1 MDSNFLR
8 NLDYFAVPNNQ
19 ATNPA
24 EQSAESSAESSATGA
39 ARNAPNKSLWDSL
52 AGDQANSESASNGPS
67 TSLPSFAQTSPGST
81 NFGLGSMPAQMQFS
95 HGQPR
100 NSLPNRPALGQ
111 DSRRRDGHA
120 RKRIKV
126 DSEAA
131 ALESVDYWIQ
141 FDDDEEQKLGGSFE
155 IDFSRRSNP
164 TPNYRLRP
172 AANRLNPMSTTPG
185 LGTGLYTNPVFKPE
199 DFMDDTALDNALSDD
214 DDFFESMNL
223 GEQLGKIDSQP
234 PQEVPPREGLY
245 STPLSWEK
253 PAPGLRMNPLFG
265 MGGLGSMG
273 APMLDPEQRRL
284 LAIALNTGGRLSATG
299 LGSGLGFGL
308 GADLGPEFASLENFD
323 ANMATGNLNDTKG
336 PKQSALEKGKQKEK
350 DTVKEEA
357 QPQRPQ
363 VSRTNTNATGT
374 SEKSRDKSKTG
385 DRTAHNDIERK
396 YRTNLKDRISELRD
410 AVPSLRSIPEE
421 GGEDAE
427 ADGQSRGP
435 KVSKGTVLTK
445 ATEYIHYL
453 ERRNKAIMRE
463 HQELAR
469 RLQAFEQ
476 LLSAQARQ
484 PFPMPNYSRTLF
496 DPRGFC

>member
-1 MDSNFLR
+1 MDPNFLKDL
-8 NLDYFAVPNNQ
+8 NYFAVPNNQ
-19 ATNPA
+19 TNNSV
-24 EQSAESSAESSATGA
+24 EQPAESSAAGA
-39 ARNAPNKSLWDSL
+39 ARNAPDASLWEAL
-52 AGDQANSESASNGPS
+52 GADQSNSESTSNGPS
-67 TSLPSFAQTSPGST
+67 SMPSFAQASPAST
-81 NFGLGSMPAQMQFS
+81 NFGMGPMPAQMNF
-95 HGQPR
+95 GQGQQR
-100 NSLPNRPALGQ
+100 NALPTRTAQNAGP
-111 DSRRRDGHA
+111 RRRDGHE
-120 RKRIKV
+120 RKRTKV
-126 DSEAA
+126 DPEAA

-155 IDFSRRSNP
+155 IDFSKRRHP
-164 TPNYRLRP
+164 TQNYSRPP

-185 LGTGLYTNPVFKPE
+185 LGAGLYTNPVFKPE
-199 DFMDDTALDNALSDD
+199 DFMDDTALDNALSEDED
-214 DDFFESMNL
+214 VLESMNL
-223 GEQLGKIDSQP
+223 GDQLGKIDSQP
-234 PQEVPPREGLY
+234 PSEVPPREGLY

-265 MGGLGSMG
+265 MGGMGGGMAGMG

-284 LAIALNTGGRLSATG
+284 LAIALNTGRSSSTSI
-299 LGSGLGFGL
+299 GSGMGFGV

-323 ANMATGNLNDTKG
+323 AHMATASMNDLTRG
-336 PKQSALEKGKQKEK
+336 PEDPDLQHNKGKEKEK
-350 DTVKEEA
+350 A
-357 QPQRPQ
+357 PAQRPA
-363 VSRTNTNATGT
+363 VSRTTTAATGV
-374 SEKSRDKSKTG
+374 SEKSKDKGKGG

-410 AVPSLRSIPEE
+410 AVPSLRSIPED

-427 ADGQSRGP
+427 VDSQSQRGP

-476 LLSAQARQ
+476 LLSATARQ

>member
-1 MDSNFLR
+1 MDPNFLK

-19 ATNPA
+19 TNSSV
-24 EQSAESSAESSATGA
+24 EQSAESSASGA
-39 ARNAPNKSLWDSL
+39 ARNAPETSMWEALG
-52 AGDQANSESASNGPS
+52 ADQANSESTSNGPS
-67 TSLPSFAQTSPGST
+67 GSLPSFAQASPVST
-81 NFGLGSMPAQMQFS
+81 NFGLGSMPGQIPYGQ
-95 HGQPR
+95 GQPR
-100 NSLPNRPALGQ
+100 NALPTRMAQTAGP
-111 DSRRRDGHA
+111 RRRDGHD
-120 RKRIKV
+120 RKRTKV

-141 FDDDEEQKLGGSFE
+141 FDDDDEQKLGGSFE
-155 IDFSRRSNP
+155 IDFSKRRHP
-164 TPNYRLRP
+164 IQTYPRAP

-185 LGTGLYTNPVFKPE
+185 LGAGLYTNPVFKPE
-199 DFMDDTALDNALSDD
+199 DFLDDTALDNALSDD
-214 DDFFESMNL
+214 EDVLESMSL
-223 GEQLGKIDSQP
+223 GDQLGKIESQP
-234 PQEVPPREGLY
+234 PSEVPPREGLY

-265 MGGLGSMG
+265 MGAMG
-273 APMLDPEQRRL
+273 GMGTPMLDPEQRRL
-284 LAIALNTGGRLSATG
+284 LAIALNTGRSSTSIA
-299 LGSGLGFGL
+299 SGMGFGV
-308 GADLGPEFASLENFD
+308 GADLGPEFSSLENFD
-323 ANMATGNLNDTKG
+323 ASMATTSMSELTRG
-336 PKQSALEKGKQKEK
+336 PEQSSLQNKGKEKEK
-350 DTVKEEA
+350 ASTEKDS
-357 QPQRPQ
+357 QSQRPQ
-363 VSRTNTNATGT
+363 VSRTTTAGTGA
-374 SEKSRDKSKTG
+374 SEKSKDKLKAG

-396 YRTNLKDRISELRD
+396 YRTNLKDKISELRD

-421 GGEDAE
+421 GGEDVE
-427 ADGQSRGP
+427 VDSQSQRGP

-476 LLSAQARQ
+476 LLSATARQ

>member
-1 MDSNFLR
+1 MDSNFLK
-8 NLDYFAVPNNQ
+8 NLDYFADPNNQ
-19 ATNPA
+19 TTSSA
-24 EQSAESSAESSATGA
+24 EQPAESSATGA
-39 ARNAPNKSLWDSL
+39 ARNAPDTSLWDSL
-52 AGDQANSESASNGPS
+52 GGDQANSESTSNAPS
-67 TSLPSFAQTSPGST
+67 TSLPSFAQASSGGTD
-81 NFGLGSMPAQMQFS
+81 FGLGSMPAQVQFS

-100 NSLPNRPALGQ
+100 NSGLPNRPALGQ
-111 DSRRRDGHA
+111 GARRRDGHG
-120 RKRIKV
+120 RKRTKI

-155 IDFSRRSNP
+155 IDFSRRGNP
-164 TPNYRLRP
+164 TPNYRPRT

-265 MGGLGSMG
+265 MGGFGGMG
-273 APMLDPEQRRL
+273 ASMLDPEQRRL

-299 LGSGLGFGL
+299 LGSGMGFGN
-308 GADLGPEFASLENFD
+308 GADLSPEFASLENFD
-323 ANMATGNLNDTKG
+323 ANMATGNLNDTTKG
-336 PKQSALEKGKQKEK
+336 SKQSALEKGKQKEK

-357 QPQRPQ
+357 QSQRPQ

-374 SEKSRDKSKTG
+374 AEKSRDKLKTG

-484 PFPMPNYSRTLF
+484 PFPMPTYSRTLF

>member
-1 MDSNFLR
+1 MDPNFLK

-19 ATNPA
+19 TANTA
-24 EQSAESSAESSATGA
+24 EQTADLSAPSA
-39 ARNAPNKSLWDSL
+39 ARNAPDTSLWDSL
-52 AGDQANSESASNGPS
+52 GDDRANSESKSNGPS
-67 TSLPSFAQTSPGST
+67 ASLPSFAQASPGST
-81 NFGLGSMPAQMQFS
+81 NLGLGSMPAQMQFG
-95 HGQPR
+95 HGQSR
-100 NSLPNRPALGQ
+100 NSDLPNRPALGQ

-120 RKRIKV
+120 RKRTKV

-164 TPNYRLRP
+164 TPNYRPRP

-185 LGTGLYTNPVFKPE
+185 LGAGLYTSPVFKPE

-223 GEQLGKIDSQP
+223 GDQLGKIDSQP

-265 MGGLGSMG
+265 MGGLGGMG
-273 APMLDPEQRRL
+273 TLMLDPEQRRL
-284 LAIALNTGGRLSATG
+284 LAIALNTGGRSSVTG
-299 LGSGLGFGL
+299 LGSGMGFGL
-308 GADLGPEFASLENFD
+308 GADLGPEFASLEDFD
-323 ANMATGNLNDTKG
+323 ANMATAGLNNITKG
-336 PKQSALEKGKQKEK
+336 PEKSALEKGKQKEK

-357 QPQRPQ
+357 LLQRPQ
-363 VSRTNTNATGT
+363 VSRTSTNATGI
-374 SEKSRDKSKTG
+374 SERSRDKAKTG

-427 ADGQSRGP
+427 ADGQSQRGP

-445 ATEYIHYL
+445 ATEYIQYL

>member
-1 MDSNFLR
+1 
-8 NLDYFAVPNNQ
+8 
-19 ATNPA
+19 
-24 EQSAESSAESSATGA
+24 
-39 ARNAPNKSLWDSL
+39 
-52 AGDQANSESASNGPS
+52 
-67 TSLPSFAQTSPGST
+67 
-81 NFGLGSMPAQMQFS
+81 
-95 HGQPR
+95 
-100 NSLPNRPALGQ
+100 
-111 DSRRRDGHA
+111 
-120 RKRIKV
+120 
-126 DSEAA
+126 
-131 ALESVDYWIQ
+131 
-141 FDDDEEQKLGGSFE
+141 
-155 IDFSRRSNP
+155 
-164 TPNYRLRP
+164 
-172 AANRLNPMSTTPG
+172 
-185 LGTGLYTNPVFKPE
+185 
-199 DFMDDTALDNALSDD
+199 MDDAALDNALSDD
-214 DDFFESMNL
+214 EDFLESMNL
-223 GEQLGKIDSQP
+223 GDQLGKIDSQP

-265 MGGLGSMG
+265 MGGMGAMG

-284 LAIALNTGGRLSATG
+284 LAIALNTGRSSTS
-299 LGSGLGFGL
+299 LGSGMGFGV

-323 ANMATGNLNDTKG
+323 ATMASGSMND
-336 PKQSALEKGKQKEK
+336 PANDPEQSAPHKGKQKGK
-350 DTVKEEA
+350 APIKEE
-357 QPQRPQ
+357 PGTQRPQ
-363 VSRTNTNATGT
+363 VSRSTTNATGV
-374 SEKSRDKSKTG
+374 SEKSKDKVKAG

-421 GGEDAE
+421 GGGEDAE
-427 ADGQSRGP
+427 VDSQSQRGP
-435 KVSKGTVLTK
+435 KVSKVSWSVFPYLTSAKSFTYTHRKGTVLTK

>member
-1 MDSNFLR
+1 MDLNFLQ

-19 ATNPA
+19 TTTSV
-24 EQSAESSAESSATGA
+24 EQTAESSATGA
-39 ARNAPNKSLWDSL
+39 AKNAPATSLWESL
-52 AGDQANSESASNGPS
+52 GGDQENSESTSNGPS
-67 TSLPSFAQTSPGST
+67 GSLPSFAQPPPGST

-100 NSLPNRPALGQ
+100 NNGLPNRAAPGQ
-111 DSRRRDGHA
+111 NSRRRDAHG
-120 RKRIKV
+120 RKRTKV

-141 FDDDEEQKLGGSFE
+141 FDDDEEQKFGGSFE

-164 TPNYRLRP
+164 TPNYRPRP

-185 LGTGLYTNPVFKPE
+185 LGAGLYTHPVFKPE
-199 DFMDDTALDNALSDD
+199 DFMDDAALDNALSDD
-214 DDFFESMNL
+214 EDFLESMNL
-223 GEQLGKIDSQP
+223 GDQLGKIESQP
-234 PQEVPPREGLY
+234 PPEVPPREGLY

-265 MGGLGSMG
+265 MGGMN

-284 LAIALNTGGRLSATG
+284 LAIALNTGGRSSATG
-299 LGSGLGFGL
+299 LGSGMGFGV

-323 ANMATGNLNDTKG
+323 ANMATGNLSDTARGSEK
-336 PKQSALEKGKQKEK
+336 STLDKGKNKEK
-350 DTVKEEA
+350 ASGKEEA
-357 QPQRPQ
+357 QSYRPQ
-363 VSRTNTNATGT
+363 VSRTATNATSI
-374 SEKSRDKSKTG
+374 SEKSKDKAKSG

-427 ADGQSRGP
+427 ADSQSQRGP

-463 HQELAR
+463 HHELAR

>member
-1 MDSNFLR
+1 MDPNFLK

-19 ATNPA
+19 TTNSA
-24 EQSAESSAESSATGA
+24 EQTAECFQEC
-39 ARNAPNKSLWDSL
+39 ARYVSLGVPR
-52 AGDQANSESASNGPS
+52 GDQTNSESTSNGPS
-67 TSLPSFAQTSPGST
+67 GSLPSFAQASPGNT
-81 NFGLGSMPAQMQFS
+81 NFGLGPMPAQMQFGN
-95 HGQPR
+95 GQSR
-100 NSLPNRPALGQ
+100 NTGLPNRAAPGQ

-120 RKRIKV
+120 RKRTKV

-164 TPNYRLRP
+164 TPNYRPRP

-214 DDFFESMNL
+214 EDFLESMNL
-223 GEQLGKIDSQP
+223 GDQLGKIDSQP

-265 MGGLGSMG
+265 MGGMG
-273 APMLDPEQRRL
+273 GMGGMVAPMLDPEQRRL
-284 LAIALNTGGRLSATG
+284 LAIALNTGGRSSATG
-299 LGSGLGFGL
+299 LGSSMGFGV
-308 GADLGPEFASLENFD
+308 GADLGPEFASLENSD
-323 ANMATGNLNDTKG
+323 ANMATGNLNDIAKG
-336 PKQSALEKGKQKEK
+336 PDQSALDKGKQKEK
-350 DTVKEEA
+350 APVKEEA
-357 QPQRPQ
+357 QSQRPQ
-363 VSRTNTNATGT
+363 VSRTNTNATGV
-374 SEKSRDKSKTG
+374 SEKSKDKAKAG

-410 AVPSLRSIPEE
+410 AIPSLKSIPEE

-427 ADGQSRGP
+427 ADSQSQRGP

>member
-1 MDSNFLR
+1 MDSNFLK

-19 ATNPA
+19 TTNPA
-24 EQSAESSAESSATGA
+24 EQPAESSATGA
-39 ARNAPNKSLWDSL
+39 ATNAPDTSLWGSL
-52 AGDQANSESASNGPS
+52 AGDQANSESTSNGPS
-67 TSLPSFAQTSPGST
+67 ASLPSFAQASTGST

-95 HGQPR
+95 HGQSR
-100 NSLPNRPALGQ
+100 NGGLPNRPALGQ

-120 RKRIKV
+120 RKRTKV

-164 TPNYRLRP
+164 TPNYRPRP

-185 LGTGLYTNPVFKPE
+185 LGAGLYTNPVFKPE

-265 MGGLGSMG
+265 MGGLGGMC

-284 LAIALNTGGRLSATG
+284 LAIALNTGGRSSTTS
-299 LGSGLGFGL
+299 LGSGMGLGL

-323 ANMATGNLNDTKG
+323 ANMAARNPKDATKG
-336 PKQSALEKGKQKEK
+336 PKQSSLDKGKQKEK
-350 DTVKEEA
+350 DTAKEET
-357 QPQRPQ
+357 QSQRPQ
-363 VSRTNTNATGT
+363 VSRTNTNATGI
-374 SEKSRDKSKTG
+374 SEKSRDKLKTG

-427 ADGQSRGP
+427 ADGQSQRGP
-435 KVSKGTVLTK
+435 KVSKVRTRNCSDRFIGCLLT
-445 ATEYIHYL
+445 EL
-453 ERRNKAIMRE
+453 RRA
-463 HQELAR
+463 
-469 RLQAFEQ
+469 
-476 LLSAQARQ
+476 LSLRKPQ
-484 PFPMPNYSRTLF
+484 NISTT
-496 DPRGFC
+496 

>member
-1 MDSNFLR
+1 MDPNFLK
-8 NLDYFAVPNNQ
+8 NIDFFAVPNNQ
-19 ATNPA
+19 TTNSA
-24 EQSAESSAESSATGA
+24 EQSAESSATGA
-39 ARNAPNKSLWDSL
+39 ARNAPDNALWESLG
-52 AGDQANSESASNGPS
+52 GDPANSESTSNGPS
-67 TSLPSFAQTSPGST
+67 GSLPSFAQASPAST
-81 NFGLGSMPAQMQFS
+81 NFGLGSMPAQMQFN
-95 HGQPR
+95 HGGQQR
-100 NSLPNRPALGQ
+100 NPGLPSRAAPNQ
-111 DSRRRDGHA
+111 DPRRRDGHA
-120 RKRIKV
+120 RKRTKV

-164 TPNYRLRP
+164 TPNYRPRP

-185 LGTGLYTNPVFKPE
+185 LGAGLYTNPVFKPE
-199 DFMDDTALDNALSDD
+199 DFMDDAALDNALSDD
-214 DDFFESMNL
+214 EDFLESMNL
-223 GEQLGKIDSQP
+223 GDQLGKIDSQP

-265 MGGLGSMG
+265 MGGMGAMG

-284 LAIALNTGGRLSATG
+284 LAIALNTGRSSTSI
-299 LGSGLGFGL
+299 GSGMGFGV

-323 ANMATGNLNDTKG
+323 ASMASGSMNDMAND
-336 PKQSALEKGKQKEK
+336 PEQAALHKGKQKEK
-350 DTVKEEA
+350 ASVKEE
-357 QPQRPQ
+357 PGTQRPQ
-363 VSRTNTNATGT
+363 VSRTTTNATGI
-374 SEKSRDKSKTG
+374 SEKSKDKLKAG

-421 GGEDAE
+421 GGGEDAE
-427 ADGQSRGP
+427 VDSQSQRGP

>member
-1 MDSNFLR
+1 
-8 NLDYFAVPNNQ
+8 
-19 ATNPA
+19 
-24 EQSAESSAESSATGA
+24 
-39 ARNAPNKSLWDSL
+39 
-52 AGDQANSESASNGPS
+52 
-67 TSLPSFAQTSPGST
+67 
-81 NFGLGSMPAQMQFS
+81 
-95 HGQPR
+95 
-100 NSLPNRPALGQ
+100 
-111 DSRRRDGHA
+111 
-120 RKRIKV
+120 
-126 DSEAA
+126 
-131 ALESVDYWIQ
+131 
-141 FDDDEEQKLGGSFE
+141 
-155 IDFSRRSNP
+155 
-164 TPNYRLRP
+164 
-172 AANRLNPMSTTPG
+172 MSTTPG
-185 LGTGLYTNPVFKPE
+185 LGAGLYTHPVFKPE
-199 DFMDDTALDNALSDD
+199 DFMDDAALDNALSDD
-214 DDFFESMNL
+214 EDFLESMNL
-223 GEQLGKIDSQP
+223 GDQLGKIESQP

-265 MGGLGSMG
+265 MGGMN

-284 LAIALNTGGRLSATG
+284 LAIALNTGGRSSATS
-299 LGSGLGFGL
+299 LGSGMGFGV

-323 ANMATGNLNDTKG
+323 ANMATGNLSDIARG
-336 PKQSALEKGKQKEK
+336 SEQSALDKGKNKEK
-350 DTVKEEA
+350 ASGKEEA
-357 QPQRPQ
+357 QSYRPQ
-363 VSRTNTNATGT
+363 VSRTATNATSI
-374 SEKSRDKSKTG
+374 SEKSKDKAKSG

-427 ADGQSRGP
+427 ADSQSQRGP